1 MVLKISVIAIFIYLL
16 SGCALTN
23 FVSEVK
29 QAIEAKKIANDP
41 NYIGIN
47 NPYYQKMQGI
57 KVNVTTKDQV
67 LTILG
72 APVLLTEHTETSFIG
87 PRTVTKF
94 EVWGYESD
102 VYKTV
107 VPPNKLVNGKLTIQF
122 SGEKVAHIRYSEIP
136 DFFSNPDFFLNA
148 ADPSL
153 KKLQVE
159 RLRQM
164 KEGEMELPVSRVQ
177 KILLGAMKGG
187 ACKEKIDLEI
197 RIHRAHIKQT
207 QIDGVARGTPGITV
221 IGSFKSF
228 KRTGLP
234 STQII
239 DIPLEG
245 YYSVGFLH
253 LASVNAKIE
262 IELARDAN
270 GKGWA
275 GVLVGD
281 GFDDCSD
288 IELVN
293 ENGTTTDELPPITGK
308 LAFRRAENLYL
319 DFAQKNGSKM
329 DLTGSVVKI
338 GEHWL
343 NVAEKR
349 GYTEALFAL
358 GQVYEQQGLRAP
370 QYYPRALQYY
380 RSSADKT
387 GDGRAQLALGRMYA
401 EGLGT
406 PANQV
411 EAQRWRNL
419 AAKTRKTAA
428 KLCSSPQAI
437 TAIRNIVQKEQA
449 KLGLMNIGLAMM
461 TGIQMDTGNIRLVK
475 ISVDDL
481 VSLDKPFIC
490 KVEGKRIDPSVDA
503 SSVPD
508 FVYGGTDQYGE
519 YYYDNSLDKAG
530 KTIIAD
536 VTENL
541 LKNLPYVDRFRLEP
555 LGGSRYKLS
564 PSNTSR
570 PYSETLELH

>member
-16 SGCALTN
+16 SGCGLIN
-23 FVSEVK
+23 FVSEVN
-29 QAIEAKKIANDP
+29 QALEARKIANDP
-41 NYIGIN
+41 NYTGIN
-47 NPYYQKMQGI
+47 NPFYQKMQGI

-67 LTILG
+67 ITILG
-72 APVLLTEHTETSFIG
+72 APVLLTEYTDTSFIG
-87 PRTVTKF
+87 PRTVTKS
-94 EVWGYESD
+94 EVWEYESD
-102 VYKTV
+102 VYIYKAV
-107 VPPNKLVNGKLTIQF
+107 DPPNQLVDVKLMIGF
-122 SGEKVAHIRYSEIP
+122 SGEKVTHIRYERI
-136 DFFSNPDFFLNA
+136 
-148 ADPSL
+148 
-153 KKLQVE
+153 VE
-159 RLRQM
+159 RRR
-164 KEGEMELPVSRVQ
+164 EVSRVQ

-187 ACKEKIDLEI
+187 VCKEKRGLEI
-197 RIHRAHIKQT
+197 RIHMAHIKQT
-207 QIDGVARGTPGITV
+207 QIGVVASGTPGITV

-228 KRTGLP
+228 ERAGLP
-234 STQII
+234 STQVI
-239 DIPLEG
+239 DTPLEG

-253 LASVNAKIE
+253 LASANSKLE

-270 GKGWA
+270 GKGLA
-275 GVLVGD
+275 GLIIGE

-293 ENGTTTDELPPITGK
+293 ENGTTTDELPPITGE
-308 LAFRRAENLYL
+308 LAFWRAENLYL
-319 DFAQKNGSKM
+319 DFAQKNGSKK

-343 NVAEKR
+343 NVAEKL
-349 GYTEALFAL
+349 GNTEALFAL
-358 GQVYEQQGLRAP
+358 GQVYEQRGLRAP

-419 AAKTRKTAA
+419 ADKTKKTAA
-428 KLCSSPQAI
+428 KLCSSPQTIA
-437 TAIRNIVQKEQA
+437 AIRNIVQKEQA
-449 KLGLMNIGLAMM
+449 KLGLMNVGLAMM
-461 TGIQMDTGNIRLVK
+461 TGIQMDSGNIRLVK

-508 FVYGGTDQYGE
+508 FVYGGTDQYGH

-530 KTIIAD
+530 KTIIAG

-541 LKNLPYVDRFRLEP
+541 LKNLPYVDRFRLEA
-555 LGGSRYKLS
+555 LGGYQYKLS